1 MRRIM
6 RITDMKKKTVKAIMI
21 IIVIAFIILI
31 GYMLIKHKNTEINKA
46 FAKEISSQLKNYKFG
61 EYDNLKFDCEVKNTD
76 FDTIYE
82 EIEVDWTGNNDTL
95 TPDELKKRVADF
107 GKELYGL
114 YIENGEILYDKD
126 NGTES
131 YGRYEKKDALIHYYY
146 NDTFCAQKVDNS
158 IITEPF
164 SSDEEEN
171 ERIRP
176 KVIKKYKPDDDFENE
191 VYDINGHN
199 YALKDAVEF
208 ADKKVDESISQF
220 LYSKPVLTDIG
231 VVYFPQKNSY
241 AYLLKYS
248 HLIDGV
254 LVDDVWNPDI
264 DNDFFR
270 GSALNIEIYEKD
282 MLSIVSNLCYFK
294 ILSKTPANEII
305 PLSDAEK
312 LAAEA
317 IAPYTAYTVT
327 DCELKYVCIT
337 HQEPDKTVF
346 KPMWV
351 FVIDEYKNN
360 DEYLRG
366 NNNFTKMQL
375 YIDAVSGESMIYE
388 NHYGL
393 VK

>member
-1 MRRIM
+1 M
-6 RITDMKKKTVKAIMI
+6 A
-21 IIVIAFIILI
+21 IVIV
-31 GYMLIKHKNTEINKA
+31 GYLLLKDKKA
-46 FAKEISSQLKNYKFG
+46 EVDTFVTKEISSQLKNYKFG

-95 TPDELKKRVADF
+95 TPDELKKKVANF
-107 GKELYGL
+107 GKKVYGVD
-114 YIENGEILYDKD
+114 IQNGEILYDKD
-126 NGTES
+126 NGVEA
-131 YGRYEKKDALIHYYY
+131 YGRYEKNDTLIHYYY
-146 NDTFCAQKVDNS
+146 NDTFNAQKIDNS
-158 IITEPF
+158 IDISEPF

-176 KVIKKYKPDDDFENE
+176 KVIKRFKPDDDYENE
-191 VYDINGHN
+191 VYDINGQE

-208 ADKKVDESISQF
+208 ANKKVAEDISQF
-220 LYSKPVLTDIG
+220 LYEKPVLTDIG
-231 VVYFPQKNSY
+231 VVFFPHRNSY

-254 LVDDVWNPDI
+254 LVDDVWSPDI

-282 MLSIVSNLCYFK
+282 RLSIVSNLCYFK
-294 ILSKTPANEII
+294 ILSKTPAKEII

-317 IAPYTAYTVT
+317 IAPYTAYKVT
-327 DCELKYVCIT
+327 GCELKYVCIT

-360 DEYLRG
+360 DEYLLG
-366 NNNFTKMQL
+366 NNNFAKMQL

>member
-1 MRRIM
+1 M
-6 RITDMKKKTVKAIMI
+6 A
-21 IIVIAFIILI
+21 IVIV
-31 GYMLIKHKNTEINKA
+31 GYLLLNNKD
-46 FAKEISSQLKNYKFG
+46 KEIVVRNAEEITAELKNYKFG

-76 FDTIYE
+76 FDTVYE

-95 TPDELKKRVADF
+95 TPDELKKKVADF
-107 GKELYGL
+107 GKKVYGVD
-114 YIENGEILYDKD
+114 IQNGEILYDKD
-126 NGTES
+126 NGVEA
-131 YGRYEKKDALIHYYY
+131 YGRYEKNDTLIHYYY
-146 NDTFCAQKVDNS
+146 NDTFNAQKIDNS
-158 IITEPF
+158 IDISEPF

-176 KVIKKYKPDDDFENE
+176 KVIKRFKPDDDYENE
-191 VYDINGHN
+191 VYDINGQE

-208 ADKKVDESISQF
+208 ANKKVAEDISQF
-220 LYSKPVLTDIG
+220 LYEKPVLTDIG
-231 VVYFPQKNSY
+231 VVYFPHRNSY

-282 MLSIVSNLCYFK
+282 RLSIVSNLCYFK
-294 ILSKTPANEII
+294 ILSKTPAKEII

-317 IAPYTAYTVT
+317 IAPYTAYKVT
-327 DCELKYVCIT
+327 GCELKYVCIT
-337 HQEPDKTVF
+337 HQEPDKPVF

-360 DEYLRG
+360 DEYLCG
-366 NNNFTKMQL
+366 NNNFAKMQL